1 MKETFTGKIR
11 LAAQALGEDWGG
23 FSVDQVCDQAMIQT
37 YKDKKRVRNA
47 ILELYQAGELE
58 RIGNAIY
65 RLREQPPGK
74 PQIQEIMWK
83 ILRARRTVTLED
95 MEELAGASPT
105 YATEW
110 LQMLVRRKIVR
121 HLKNGNPSTKTAGK
135 WQMVTD
141 PGPAMPLN
149 DEKAER
155 LRNLRAKKKEALD
168 AMDRAFV
175 AIAEA
180 RMAMSEM
187 GAFREVER
195 YGKKS
200 GQ

>member
-1 MKETFTGKIR
+1 MKETFTGR
-11 LAAQALGEDWGG
+11 VRDACHYLGEYGNDITL
-23 FSVDQVCDQAMIQT
+23 DQVYDRVDVRT
-37 YKDKKRVRNA
+37 YKEKD
-47 ILELYQAGELE
+47 ELRTAMSQLCKAGELARVGE
-58 RIGNAIY
+58 GIY
-65 RLREQPPGK
+65 RLVQKTVGK
-74 PQIQEIMWK
+74 PQIQEVMWRV
-83 ILRARRTVTLED
+83 LRARRTVTLAD

-110 LQMLVRRKIVR
+110 LQMLGRRKIVR
-121 HLKNGNPSTKTAGK
+121 HLKNGK

-141 PGPAMPLN
+141 PGPTMPLN

-168 AMDRAFV
+168 AMDRAFM

-187 GAFREVER
+187 ID
-195 YGKKS
+195 Y
-200 GQ
+200 

>member
-1 MKETFTGKIR
+1 MKETFTGRIR
-11 LAAQALGEDWGG
+11 DAGLILGRDCGVFTIEQISNQAK
-23 FSVDQVCDQAMIQT
+23 IQT
-37 YKDKKRVRNA
+37 YAEEKKMRQVMVGLA
-47 ILELYQAGELE
+47 KAGEFE
-58 RIGNAIY
+58 RMGEGTY
-65 RLREQPPGK
+65 SMLRLPPGK
-74 PQIQEIMWK
+74 PQIQEVMWRV
-83 ILRARRTVTLED
+83 LRARRTVIVAD

-110 LQMLVRRKIVR
+110 LQMLGRRKIVR
-121 HLKNGNPSTKTAGK
+121 HLKNGK

-141 PGPAMPLN
+141 PGPTMPLN

-168 AMDRAFV
+168 CMDRAFM

-187 GAFREVER
+187 IDD
-195 YGKKS
+195 
-200 GQ
+200 

>member
-11 LAAQALGEDWGG
+11 LAAQALGEEWGG

-110 LQMLVRRKIVR
+110 LQMLSRRKIVR

-187 GAFREVER
+187 GEE
-195 YGKKS
+195 
-200 GQ
+200 

>member
-1 MKETFTGKIR
+1 MKETFTGR
-11 LAAQALGEDWGG
+11 VRAAGLLLGREGGG
-23 FSVDQVCDQAMIQT
+23 FTIEQISNQAKIQT
-37 YKDKKRVRNA
+37 YAEEKKMRQVIKDLVK
-47 ILELYQAGELE
+47 AGEFE
-58 RIGNAIY
+58 RMGEGVY
-65 RLREQPPGK
+65 RLLRLPPGK
-74 PQIQEIMWK
+74 PQIQEVMWRV
-83 ILRARRTVTLED
+83 LRARRTVTLAD

-110 LQMLVRRKIVR
+110 LQMLSRRKIVR
-121 HLKNGNPSTKTAGK
+121 HLKNGN

-141 PGPAMPLN
+141 PGPTMPLN

-168 AMDRAFV
+168 AMDRAFM

-187 GAFREVER
+187 ID
-195 YGKKS
+195 Y
-200 GQ
+200 

>member
-1 MKETFTGKIR
+1 M
-11 LAAQALGEDWGG
+11 
-23 FSVDQVCDQAMIQT
+23 
-37 YKDKKRVRNA
+37 
-47 ILELYQAGELE
+47 
-58 RIGNAIY
+58 
-65 RLREQPPGK
+65 
-74 PQIQEIMWK
+74 
-83 ILRARRTVTLED
+83 
-95 MEELAGASPT
+95 
-105 YATEW
+105 
-110 LQMLVRRKIVR
+110 R

-187 GAFREVER
+187 GEE
-195 YGKKS
+195 
-200 GQ
+200 